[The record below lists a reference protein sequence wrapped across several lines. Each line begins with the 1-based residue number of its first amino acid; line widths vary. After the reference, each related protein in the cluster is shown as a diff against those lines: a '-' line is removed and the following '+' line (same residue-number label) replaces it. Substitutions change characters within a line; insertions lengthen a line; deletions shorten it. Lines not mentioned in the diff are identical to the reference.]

1 MQSLKTNLLVHI
13 VIILLKWVKFDL
25 IITEPKHCPYQ
36 YSLTQDGKA
45 CFMVT
50 DKVLTYDKAIKY
62 CKESHGSLVAIDTKE
77 KQASFETF
85 IKSKL
90 YF

>member
-1 MQSLKTNLLVHI
+1 MLGHI
-13 VIILLKWVKFDL
+13 IIVLLKIFGLNL

-50 DKVLTYDKAIKY
+50 DKVFTYDKAIKY

-77 KQASFETF
+77 KQSSFETF